1 MPFWGTFG
9 NTFEFLEPGGP
20 DHLLPGRPLEQ
31 SVRIVPPTGTPAG
44 AGFFVVLRG
53 FEGAFVSP
61 DGRFL
66 RERPFGQFRVR
77 VGVISGALVCRV
89 RLTDINMDDAVF
101 IRVHAFAAFIT

>member
-44 AGFFVVLRG
+44 AAPL
-53 FEGAFVSP
+53 
-61 DGRFL
+61 
-66 RERPFGQFRVR
+66 
-77 VGVISGALVCRV
+77 
-89 RLTDINMDDAVF
+89 
-101 IRVHAFAAFIT
+101 H